1 MPINYRNDRI
11 REKHISR
18 RLERKRPLSR
28 EQRKRFAK
36 KEFDLSE
43 GDFWKKVHAE
53 KHPDRLK
60 KLLKKV
66 PKNHKSEHVKQ
77 EQLRLHKM
85 MEARR
90 QLKEAIKS
98 FSNQSQSAERTKDS
112 MTEFHRG
119 RVTSGIQGMADMSRY
134 GAIGSKHERAATQLT
149 KAAGE
154 LKQQTSDKVFKSILF
169 DTLKQASSPVVSYE
183 QIKDVDAKDKNLEGR
198 QSEKSNKRQVAEI
211 QIKRAKGLVGR

>member
-11 REKHISR
+11 REKHISH

-28 EQRKRFAK
+28 EQRKRFAQ
-36 KEFDLSE
+36 KEFALSE
-43 GDFWKKVHAE
+43 RDFWKKVHAE

-60 KLLKKV
+60 KLLKQV
-66 PKNHKSEHVKQ
+66 PKNHKSEHAKQ
-77 EQLRLHKM
+77 EQLRLQKM
-85 MEARR
+85 METRR
-90 QLKEAIKS
+90 KLKEVVKS
-98 FSNQSQSAERTKDS
+98 FSNQPQSAERTKDS

-119 RVTSGIQGMADMSRY
+119 RVTAGIKGMANMSRY

-149 KAAGE
+149 KVASE

-169 DTLKQASSPVVSYE
+169 DTLKQASSPIVSYE
-183 QIKDVDAKDKNLEGR
+183 QIKDVDGKDKNLEGR
-198 QSEKSNKRQVAEI
+198 QSEKSNQRQMAEI